1 MENPAMSTH
10 PSRRSILGQAGAALT
25 CAAVGAS
32 MSATVRAAESE
43 KRPADE
49 PFGYCLNT
57 STISGA
63 NLGIVSELEIA
74 AKSGYSAVE
83 PWLRDVEAYTRK
95 GGTLAD
101 LKKRIAD
108 LGLIVADAIAFAPW
122 VLDDDAKRAAGL
134 EQMKRDM
141 DTVAQIGGTHIAAP
155 PAGATDNASL
165 DLRKAADRYRALLE
179 LGERMGVHPLIE
191 LWGHSQCLNRLAD
204 VAFVAIQTGRAD
216 ASMLLDVYHLYK
228 GGTDFASL
236 RQINGGALHIIHMND
251 FPASP
256 DRAHI
261 TDAHRVYPGDGVA
274 PFKQILTDLRDNG
287 FRGYLSL
294 ELFNRDYWK
303 QNPEKVARAGI
314 EKMRAVMKK
323 NLA

>member
-1 MENPAMSTH
+1 MTSKH
-10 PSRRSILGQAGAALT
+10 SRRSILGQAGAALT
-25 CAAVGAS
+25 GVAVGAS
-32 MSATVRAAESE
+32 MSTAVRAAESQ

-63 NLGIVSELEIA
+63 NLGIVAQMELA
-74 AKSGYSAVE
+74 AKAGYGAVE
-83 PWLRDVEAYTRK
+83 PWLRDVDAYVKK

-101 LKKRIAD
+101 LKKRISD
-108 LGLIVADAIAFAPW
+108 LGLIVQDAIAFAQW
-122 VLDDDAKRAAGL
+122 VVEDDRKRADGL

-155 PAGATDNASL
+155 PAGATENANL

-179 LGERMGVHPLIE
+179 LGEKMGVHALIE
-191 LWGHSQCLNRLAD
+191 LWGHSKCLNRLAD
-204 VAFVAIQTGRAD
+204 VTFVAIETGRPD
-216 ASMLLDVYHLYK
+216 ASMLLDIYHLYK

-236 RQINGGALHIIHMND
+236 RQINGGALYLIHMND

-261 TDAHRVYPGDGVA
+261 TDAHRVYPGDGIA

-303 QNPEKVARAGI
+303 QNPEKVAKAGI
-314 EKMRAVMKK
+314 EKMREVVKK
-323 NLA
+323 NLAQT